1 MRRLTSFLIPV
12 ALAAAALFMPRAGT
26 MPAVAWPAQQAEAGA
41 KSHTQVLGQFG
52 GEISNAQ
59 LASYIDR
66 IGRRII
72 AVTNFAHE
80 DWTFTVLDTPVVN
93 AFAIQGGYVYLTR
106 GMLALANSE
115 AEIAAVIGHEIAH
128 ITAKH
133 HASREE
139 RGNKAGL
146 GVLIGTAIGGIL
158 GGKDGLKDG
167 IQLSSRLA
175 QGYVS
180 QFSQKQE
187 FEADTI
193 GTRYLS
199 AAGYDP
205 MAQSRILG
213 ALAAKRALE
222 ARIAGKSYNPNR
234 VDFFASHPATADRVR
249 RVGNLAQ
256 TLPGSEVSE
265 AAYMFAID
273 GMIYGDSA
281 AQGFVRGRRFVHPEI
296 GFEFTVPE
304 GFIITNSTRSVRAE
318 GPNGA
323 RFILDSGGPANGS
336 LTRYIRRTWLR
347 QIEEQY
353 GDARLYGL
361 QDYQLGGVQAAT
373 ALVDIT
379 LRGKPTTVITT
390 LVSHKGRFHRLS
402 GIAAAQDWNA
412 LMALSDAAQ
421 SYRALSASEAANE
434 LPYRLRVLETR
445 GRDTVE
451 TMAAQSALPSHAQ
464 DIFRTMN
471 GLGAGPLQRGDLVK
485 LVVE

>member
-1 MRRLTSFLIPV
+1 MRRHISKLS
-12 ALAAAALFMPRAGT
+12 ALVLVAGT
-26 MPAVAWPAQQAEAGA
+26 LAVTGATPQTAVAWPANQAAAGA
-41 KSHTQVLGQFG
+41 KNHTQVLGQFG
-52 GEISNAQ
+52 GEIANAQ
-59 LASYIDR
+59 LAAYIDQ
-66 IGRRII
+66 IGRRI
-72 AVTNFAHE
+72 VTVTDYAHE

-93 AFAIQGGYVYLTR
+93 AFAIQGGYIYLTR

-115 AEIAAVIGHEIAH
+115 AEIAGVIGHEIAH
-128 ITAKH
+128 ITANH
-133 HASREE
+133 HSRRAE

-158 GGKDGLKDG
+158 GGKEGLKEG
-167 IQLSSRLA
+167 IQLSSKLA

-180 QFSQKQE
+180 QYSQKQE

-205 MAQSRILG
+205 MAQSRVLG
-213 ALAAKRALE
+213 ALSAKRALD
-222 ARIAGKSYNPNR
+222 ARIAGKSYNANR
-234 VDFFASHPATADRVR
+234 VDFFATHPATADRVR

-256 TLPGSEVSE
+256 TLPGTDLSE
-265 AAYMFAID
+265 AAYMYAID

-281 AQGFVRGRRFVHPEI
+281 TQGFVRGRRFVHPEI
-296 GFEFTVPE
+296 GFEITVPE
-304 GFIITNSTRSVRAE
+304 GFVITNSSRSVRAE

-353 GDARLYGL
+353 GTARLYGL

-412 LMALSDAAQ
+412 LLALSDAAQ
-421 SYRALSASEAANE
+421 SYRALSPREAAE
-434 LPYRLRVLETR
+434 EQPYRLHVVEARA
-445 GRDTVE
+445 RDTVD
-451 TMAAQSALPSHAQ
+451 TLAARSAFDEHAQ

-471 GLGAGPLQRGDLVK
+471 ALGPGPLQRGDLVK